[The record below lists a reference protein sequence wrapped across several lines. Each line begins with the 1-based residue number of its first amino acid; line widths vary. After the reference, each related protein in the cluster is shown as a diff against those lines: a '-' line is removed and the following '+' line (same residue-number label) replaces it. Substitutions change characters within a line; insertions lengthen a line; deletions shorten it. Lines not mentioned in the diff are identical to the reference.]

1 MFNIKHIEEN
11 LLIELD

>member
-11 LLIELD
+11 LLIGLD